1 MNGGFSMRLVR
12 VGTAVVIVAIAFEA
26 CEATTESRAAEAIPI
41 QEVRGCSSKPMGGF
55 QGGAEVIFFKPF
67 AEAGSTPNSILASS
81 GADEFLP
88 AWRLWGGYANDEG
101 LGSRIRWWQY
111 DQTATSTPPSPES
124 AFPSRLIFQKLD
136 CELTQQ
142 VCFHSWELL
151 VSGGITYVGNEI
163 NSVRPDRRFD
173 ERYRF
178 DGVGLTA
185 GLQAIRDSARFP
197 EMKLVGTVQWSGA
210 YGNNVATRFAPVS
223 DAPLFLREYDG
234 QHPRAFDRTAV
245 GAEARRRRDRFRGRS
260 GRGAVLDDRIG
271 HAFLAPPDRCRWR
284 RRRPR
289 RPVGERGI
297 PAVASALES
306 IAEHDL
312 HLLAGLVTLA
322 AGWQREESAGPGEP
336 EEIRRAGP
344 RKRRRLEPRNDL
356 VSRQGR

>member
-223 DAPLFLREYDG
+223 DAPPFSFESTTASILELSIGPRWERKLDG
-234 QHPRAFDRTAV
+234 GAIVFA
-245 GAEARRRRDRFRGRS
+245 GGAAEAQYWTTGLGTLFS
-260 GRGAVLDDRIG
+260 LLPIGAGGGDV
-271 HAFLAPPDRCRWR
+271 
-284 RRRPR
+284 
-289 RPVGERGI
+289 
-297 PAVASALES
+297 
-306 IAEHDL
+306 
-312 HLLAGLVTLA
+312 GLVGLSVNV
-322 AGWQREESAGPGEP
+322 GF
-336 EEIRRAGP
+336 RR
-344 RKRRRLEPRNDL
+344 
-356 VSRQGR
+356 

>member
-12 VGTAVVIVAIAFEA
+12 VRTAVVIVAIAFEA

-111 DQTATSTPPSPES
+111 DQAATSTPPSPES

-136 CELTQQ
+136 GEVTQQ

-151 VSGGITYVGNEI
+151 VSGGLTYVGNEI
-163 NSVRPDRRFD
+163 NSLHPDQRFD

-185 GLQAIRDSARFP
+185 GLQAIRDGVLFP
-197 EMKLVGTVQWSGA
+197 SMKMVGTMQWSGV
-210 YGNNVATRFAPVS
+210 YGNSTSSSLFVPQPPPAPPSNDHAFSSTTASVLELSIGPRWERTLDGGAILFAGG
-223 DAPLFLREYDG
+223 A
-234 QHPRAFDRTAV
+234 
-245 GAEARRRRDRFRGRS
+245 AEAQYWTTGLGTLFS
-260 GRGAVLDDRIG
+260 LLPIGAGGGDV
-271 HAFLAPPDRCRWR
+271 
-284 RRRPR
+284 
-289 RPVGERGI
+289 
-297 PAVASALES
+297 
-306 IAEHDL
+306 
-312 HLLAGLVTLA
+312 GLVGLSVNV
-322 AGWQREESAGPGEP
+322 GL
-336 EEIRRAGP
+336 RR
-344 RKRRRLEPRNDL
+344 
-356 VSRQGR
+356 